1 MIQRQVRSRTENIQ
15 NTAKIWLQKYNLH
28 THPTSGNK
36 MLVVVN
42 VRELAV
48 QVKGVLMDRYSFYLA
63 ECFLNFLNF
72 LQ

>member
-1 MIQRQVRSRTENIQ
+1 
-15 NTAKIWLQKYNLH
+15 
-28 THPTSGNK
+28 

-48 QVKGVLMDRYSFYLA
+48 QVKRVLMDRYSFYLA